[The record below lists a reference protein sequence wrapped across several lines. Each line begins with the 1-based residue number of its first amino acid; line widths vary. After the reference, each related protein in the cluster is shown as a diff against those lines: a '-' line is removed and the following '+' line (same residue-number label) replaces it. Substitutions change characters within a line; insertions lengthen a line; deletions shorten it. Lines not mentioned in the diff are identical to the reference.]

1 MSDEKPE
8 VNVRL
13 LKVVRSIVEH
23 AEAVQNGMIEE
34 QPAATHYMRRQLN
47 HALAELGKADPLVA
61 DLFPPVPDE
70 TGIADVA
77 TIAKQLL
84 DAVGE
89 QDSFASRAA
98 KAAKHGLSITGENV
112 SVCLSD
118 LAELGS
124 QIRAKV
130 AVALDDAFA
139 GKEGPKDD
147 EVEARIQ
154 ELERE
159 IKEASQSLSAEAG
172 QGAEQARKVMAAAKE
187 LVRLHLRKA
196 RKVVVKATCCSTDDA
211 EDEPGTDECGPR
223 GGRCCGPED

>member
-8 VNVRL
+8 VTVRL
-13 LKVVRSIVEH
+13 LRVVRSIVDH
-23 AEAVQNGMIEE
+23 AEAVQSGLIEE
-34 QPAATHYMRRQLN
+34 QPAATHYMRQQLN
-47 HALAELGKADPLVA
+47 RVLAELGKTDPLVA

-89 QDSFASRAA
+89 HDSFASRAA

-124 QIRAKV
+124 QIRTKV
-130 AVALDDAFA
+130 AVALDDAFG
-139 GKEGPKDD
+139 GKEGPKDE

-154 ELERE
+154 ELERQ
-159 IKEASQSLSAEAG
+159 IKEAAQNLSAEAG
-172 QGAEQARKVMAAAKE
+172 QGAEQAGKLVAAAKE
-187 LVRLHLRKA
+187 LAKLHLRKA
-196 RKVVVKATCCSTDDA
+196 RKVVVKATCCDSEDA
-211 EDEPGTDECGPR
+211 EDEADGEECGPS
-223 GGRCCGPED
+223 GGCCCGPED